1 MDQSFT
7 DLLALPF
14 VQRMLIAGLLASVAC
29 GIVGTFVVVRRIVFV
44 SGGIS
49 HTAFGGVGL
58 AYLAQDRLGWAAFD
72 PLYGAGLFALG
83 AAAVLSS
90 GWIRRR
96 MREDSAIGALWVVGM
111 AVGVLLLALVDRSQ
125 VRVQDPVSILFGN
138 ILLIRATDLWVMTAL
153 VAGIGV
159 VVALLYK
166 DLQILVFDEG
176 FARLA
181 GIRVGAMN
189 FLLLV
194 LVALTVVVLI
204 KVVGIVLAIAML
216 TLPAA
221 TAGLFARNLPAMML
235 LSVVLSVVITTA
247 GGLLSLIWDLP
258 PGAVIVLLLTL
269 GFVLAGA
276 VRSVLVRSS

>member
-1 MDQSFT
+1 MEQGFAE
-7 DLLALPF
+7 LLTMPF
-14 VQRMLIAGLLASVAC
+14 VQRMLIAGVLASVAC
-29 GIVGTFVVVRRIVFV
+29 GIVGSFVVVRRIVFV

-49 HTAFGGVGL
+49 HSAFGGVGM
-58 AYLAQDRLGWAAFD
+58 AYLLQDRLGWAAFD
-72 PLYGAGLFALG
+72 PLIGAGLFAVL

-111 AVGVLLLALVDRSQ
+111 AVGILLLALVDRSH

-138 ILLIRATDLWVMTAL
+138 ILLIRAIDLWVMGGL
-153 VAGIGV
+153 VVAIGV
-159 VVALLYK
+159 IVTLLYK
-166 DLQILVFDEG
+166 DLQILVFDEA

-189 FLLLV
+189 FLLLL

-204 KVVGIVLAIAML
+204 KVVGVVLAIAML

-221 TAGLFARNLPAMML
+221 TAGLLARNLPLMM
-235 LSVVLSVVITTA
+235 VLSAVICAALTTA
-247 GGLLSLIWDLP
+247 GGLLSLVWDLP

-269 GFVLAGA
+269 GFAVAAGA
-276 VRSVLVRSS
+276 RGLLFRTG